1 MNDKLE
7 LIIESALMRS
17 SEPLSIQSLMN
28 LFDTDKPTKVQIKSI
43 IELLN
48 NQYKDRSFEIV
59 QVASGY
65 RIQVRSGFDEWL
77 RKLDKQTTSKY
88 SRAFLETLVII
99 AYKQPIGRY
108 DIEAIRGVDSTGVIK
123 TLLSR
128 NLIAIKGRGDGPG
141 RPLLYSTTKFFLEKF
156 GLNSLSD
163 MPKLKEVSEIIESEP
178 SLGEQ
183 ITAFEDEGIKN
194 KKNSDEEVPDEVK

>member
-1 MNDKLE
+1 MNNKLE

-48 NQYKDRSFEIV
+48 NHYKDRSFEIV

-77 RKLDKQTTSKY
+77 RKLDKQTTLKY

-99 AYKQPIGRY
+99 AYKQPVTRG
-108 DIEAIRGVDSTGVIK
+108 DIES
-123 TLLSR
+123 
-128 NLIAIKGRGDGPG
+128 
-141 RPLLYSTTKFFLEKF
+141 
-156 GLNSLSD
+156 
-163 MPKLKEVSEIIESEP
+163 
-178 SLGEQ
+178 
-183 ITAFEDEGIKN
+183 
-194 KKNSDEEVPDEVK
+194 